1 MLAHLCTLIGRNGVA
16 IDRIV
21 GFEELGGVDD
31 FTTIRLER
39 RLEKAGE
46 FQNHVSR
53 CCKLLELFRDCANL
67 PVPSVEHFL
76 SAVASAAVPCWRS
89 GCFKLL
95 LSLPP
100 ACHSLLLHPVQLNA
114 AIVCG
119 QAKVADAFC

>member
-1 MLAHLCTLIGRNGVA
+1 MLAHLCTSIGRNGVA

-21 GFEELGGVDD
+21 GFEELGGIDD

-53 CCKLLELFRDCANL
+53 CCKLLNDCTNL
-67 PVPSVEHFL
+67 PVPKVEHFL
-76 SAVASAAVPCWRS
+76 SAVASTAVPCWRS

-100 ACHSLLLHPVQLNA
+100 ARLVIHYYCIPFS
-114 AIVCG
+114 
-119 QAKVADAFC
+119 